1 MKRNL
6 IGYYKVA
13 KETGS
18 KFIPPK
24 RSHNA
29 IQHNIERL
37 SLNNIRRKALR
48 HLMKV
53 IQLSIPY
60 RLGFEHWL
68 LWFVLGNT
76 D

>member
-1 MKRNL
+1 MERNL

-18 KFIPPK
+18 KFILPK
-24 RSHNA
+24 CSQNA

-37 SLNNIRRKALR
+37 LLNNIRRNALR
-48 HLMKV
+48 HLMKF

-60 RLGFEHWL
+60 RLGLEHWP
-68 LWFVLGNT
+68 
-76 D
+76 

>member
-1 MKRNL
+1 MERNL

-18 KFIPPK
+18 KCIPLK

-37 SLNNIRRKALR
+37 LLNNIRRNALR
-48 HLMKV
+48 HLGLVVQSRVKLT
-53 IQLSIPY
+53 Q
-60 RLGFEHWL
+60 G
-68 LWFVLGNT
+68 
-76 D
+76 

>member
-1 MKRNL
+1 MERNL

-18 KFIPPK
+18 KFIPLK

-29 IQHNIERL
+29 IEHNIERL
-37 SLNNIRRKALR
+37 LLDNIRRNALR
-48 HLMKV
+48 HLMKF

-68 LWFVLGNT
+68 
-76 D
+76 

>member
-1 MKRNL
+1 MERNL

-18 KFIPPK
+18 KFILPK
-24 RSHNA
+24 CSHNT

-37 SLNNIRRKALR
+37 LLNNIRRNALR
-48 HLMKV
+48 HLMKFT
-53 IQLSIPY
+53 QPSISY

-68 LWFVLGNT
+68 
-76 D
+76 

>member
-1 MKRNL
+1 MERNL

-18 KFIPPK
+18 KFVPLK

-37 SLNNIRRKALR
+37 LLNNIEMPLDTWWSLYNLVSLIA
-48 HLMKV
+48 
-53 IQLSIPY
+53 
-60 RLGFEHWL
+60 
-68 LWFVLGNT
+68 
-76 D
+76 